1 MNLFAPIHV
10 VILLITVLLPL
21 ALIIVA
27 IIIAINGV
35 RRAQRRADERL
46 ELDKH
51 RTELL
56 QQQLQEINHRL
67 TAIEAMLRDVE

>member
-10 VILLITVLLPL
+10 VILLITALLPL
-21 ALIIVA
+21 GLIMVA

>member
-10 VILLITVLLPL
+10 VILLITALLPL
-21 ALIIVA
+21 VLIIVA
-27 IIIAINGV
+27 IIFAINGV

-46 ELDKH
+46 ELDKQ
-51 RTELL
+51 RTEWL
-56 QQQLQEINHRL
+56 QQQLQEINHHL

>member
-10 VILLITVLLPL
+10 VILLITALLPL

>member
-10 VILLITVLLPL
+10 VILLITALLPL
-21 ALIIVA
+21 ALIMVA